1 MRGLGAC
8 GCLSRSAGHYR
19 DRSRPRRTRAHASR
33 ERNEPSRPHHGAKNS
48 TSQYASS
55 LSITSASNVCLQG
68 GHASARQCHALCTR
82 AGPGTVRWNHAMEA
96 RRGAWKRVAA
106 RNIIRST
113 EYLAVEHLD
122 RAVLTIV
129 HGARLPD
136 AERREQRDR
145 SDPLHHPRHRPD
157 ALCRTESVEFL

>member
-8 GCLSRSAGHYR
+8 GCLARSAGHYR

-136 AERREQRDR
+136 AERREQRDT
-145 SDPLHHPRHRPD
+145 SDPRHRPD